1 MMLMPVATLDQLS
14 HHLSSL
20 YMLQTSLSHKDI
32 PPPITHILARLLR
45 AAWRMLHSL
54 RTLSSA
60 ELPQQAKLL
69 SSSHKG
75 MPHKDTRMKTLPLQ
89 LAPPYPQQRARRR
102 HGNQVHV

>member
-32 PPPITHILARLLR
+32 PPPITRILARLLR

-60 ELPQQAKLL
+60 EVRLP
-69 SSSHKG
+69 
-75 MPHKDTRMKTLPLQ
+75 TKTTPSLHP
-89 LAPPYPQQRARRR
+89 
-102 HGNQVHV
+102 V